1 MSVWESDRLIYV
13 GMFEKRRSVKAHRAP
28 VLWRKPWKK
37 DDKAKHFY
45 MPIVNG
51 HHLLVS
57 AQPWLSFAPDFM
69 VVLPGPWFSHRCV
82 MCGVQTHLLIASTLV
97 LDHGRKWNAW
107 KPLMWDERTRMT
119 FVFWFTNKASFASC
133 SFMLTFTNHG
143 KYLCSRLHVVTPLQV
158 LLIESC
164 RSSEFLWATVS
175 SHFTQWRV
183 SWEWGTPLLHSRSL
197 SAELGGWVDKINL
210 GICKAF
216 KKTQENVIL
225 FENFNLSVKNSQ
237 QNCMYCLNLL
247 LLQAHTHISWR
258 RKWQPTLAFL
268 HEESHEQRSLVGY
281 SPWVHM
287 ESDMTEFT

>member
-1 MSVWESDRLIYV
+1 
-13 GMFEKRRSVKAHRAP
+13 
-28 VLWRKPWKK
+28 
-37 DDKAKHFY
+37 
-45 MPIVNG
+45 
-51 HHLLVS
+51 
-57 AQPWLSFAPDFM
+57 M

-82 MCGVQTHLLIASTLV
+82 MCGGQTHLLIASTLV
-97 LDHGRKWNAW
+97 LDHGRKWYPW

-119 FVFWFTNKASFASC
+119 FVFGLPTKRLLPVVHSCWHSLTVESTFVHVCMWWLLSRFCWLNPAGAVSFC
-133 SFMLTFTNHG
+133 GLLWTLT
-143 KYLCSRLHVVTPLQV
+143 Y
-158 LLIESC
+158 
-164 RSSEFLWATVS
+164 
-175 SHFTQWRV
+175 FTQWRV

-216 KKTQENVIL
+216 KKTQENIIL